1 VDTSTYTKSGLQIHS
16 VATKRSR
23 SGAITSLELKR
34 RNSDPATK
42 CGMLIRDQ
50 PSGEDVSAKVPDV
63 LEWKGTATVTI
74 AGHRFRKVARF
85 SKEDR
90 CVSCD
95 KPMDAIMPQGYKCSD
110 AVMPQGYKCSGKR
123 KCLCLLWIM
132 VHDISD
138 PQSLKL
144 STSALVDVV

>member
-1 VDTSTYTKSGLQIHS
+1 MDTSTYTKSGLQIHS

-34 RNSDPATK
+34 RNSDPTTK
-42 CGMLIRDQ
+42 CGVLIRDH
-50 PSGEDVSAKVPDV
+50 PSGEAAKVSDM
-63 LEWKGTATVTI
+63 LEWKGTATFTI

-95 KPMDAIMPQGYKCSD
+95 KPMDAF
-110 AVMPQGYKCSGKR
+110 VPQGYKCSGKR

-132 VHDISD
+132 VHDTSD
-138 PQSLKL
+138 IHSLKQ
-144 STSALVDVV
+144 STGALVDVV